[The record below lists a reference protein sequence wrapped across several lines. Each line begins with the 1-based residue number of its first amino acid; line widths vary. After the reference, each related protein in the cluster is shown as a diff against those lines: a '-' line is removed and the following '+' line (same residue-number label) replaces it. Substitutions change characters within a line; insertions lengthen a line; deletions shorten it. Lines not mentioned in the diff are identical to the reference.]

1 MLRLYGKTFGIST
14 KNLGAILDTFGK
26 SELLS
31 LAHLWEKEEG
41 GDDDEF

>member
-1 MLRLYGKTFGIST
+1 MGKHLGSRQ